1 MGGWCWKAYGASNFD
16 VDGNVGGGEL
26 KSAVLRLSLDATM
39 LLLDFELV
47 DDENK
52 FLIGVS
58 NFLGDDMVADDGVE
72 PWCV

>member
-1 MGGWCWKAYGASNFD
+1 
-16 VDGNVGGGEL
+16 
-26 KSAVLRLSLDATM
+26 M
-39 LLLDFELV
+39 LLLDFEFV

-72 PWCV
+72 PWCM